1 MAIATG
7 GLITRFDPQRGVS
20 IATLAYEYPAGYRI
34 PEHAHG
40 SDQLIYAIRG
50 VMEVSAG
57 QGVWL
62 IPPHFALWI
71 PARVQHAIRMPGAV
85 SMRTLYVRP
94 GLAKPPVPGCAAVGC
109 AVIHVSPLLR
119 ELIVEA
125 VRIGHLRTCSHQER
139 ALRDLLLLHIRKA
152 SPMPAGVTLPKD
164 PRARAVA
171 ESVLRD
177 LGQAQAAAE
186 LCAAAGASVRTIER
200 KFRQEVGSDFETWRR
215 QVRLMKALELL
226 VSGHS
231 VKEVAFRIGYRQ
243 PSAFVEMFRRTLGT
257 TPKAW
262 RAALGNLSA

>member
-1 MAIATG
+1 MAIATYG
-7 GLITRFDPQRGVS
+7 ILTEYDPRRGVS
-20 IATLAYEYPAGYRI
+20 IGTLAYEYPPECQV

-71 PARVQHAIRMPGAV
+71 PALTRHSIRMSGAV

-94 GLAKPPVPGCAAVGC
+94 GLAKPADAGC

-119 ELIVEA
+119 ELIIEA
-125 VRIGHLRTCSHQER
+125 VRIGRLRTRHRYER
-139 ALRDLLLLHIRKA
+139 ALCDLLMVHLRNA
-152 SPMPAGVTLPKD
+152 SPMPAGVNLPRD

-171 ESVLRD
+171 ESILREP
-177 LGQAQAAAE
+177 GRAE
-186 LCAAAGASVRTIER
+186 TSATLCAAAGASVRTIER
-200 KFRQEVGSDFETWRR
+200 KFRNEVGSDFETWRR
-215 QVRLMKALELL
+215 QVRLMKAIELL

-231 VKEVAFRIGYRQ
+231 VKEVAWRIGYRQ
-243 PSAFVEMFRRTLGT
+243 PSAFVEMFRRTLGA
-257 TPKAW
+257 TPKSW
-262 RAALGNLSA
+262 TAALGRLSE

>member
-1 MAIATG
+1 M
-7 GLITRFDPQRGVS
+7 
-20 IATLAYEYPAGYRI
+20 

-57 QGVWL
+57 QGLWL
-62 IPPHFALWI
+62 IPPHFGLWI
-71 PARVQHAIRMPGAV
+71 PARIRHSIRMPGAV

-94 GLAKPPVPGCAAVGC
+94 GLARLPAPGC

-125 VRIGHLRTCSHQER
+125 VRLGRLRARNRQEC
-139 ALRDLLLLHIRKA
+139 ALRDLLILHIQNA
-152 SPMPAGVTLPKD
+152 TPMPAGVNLPRD
-164 PRARAVA
+164 PRARLVA
-171 ESVLRD
+171 ETVLRD
-177 LGQAQAAAE
+177 VGQPRPSAM

-200 KFRQEVGSDFETWRR
+200 KFRREVGSDFETWRR

-226 VSGHS
+226 VSGHP
-231 VKEVAFRIGYRQ
+231 VKEVAFRVGYRQ

-262 RAALGNLSA
+262 VVTLEKLNA